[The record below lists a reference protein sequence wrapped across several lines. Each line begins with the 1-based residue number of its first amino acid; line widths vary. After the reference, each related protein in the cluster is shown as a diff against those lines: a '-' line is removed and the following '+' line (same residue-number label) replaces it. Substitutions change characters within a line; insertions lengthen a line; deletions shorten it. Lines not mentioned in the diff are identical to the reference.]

1 MKKAFKTPT
10 LVEEIVFRAVKSM
23 QDEKAAQLAYCKQ
36 MNLPSDSISDE
47 IKELERKIK
56 ICGELLAEL

>member
-1 MKKAFKTPT
+1 MKKGFKTPT
-10 LVEEIVFRAVKSM
+10 LVEEIIFRAVKSM

-36 MNLPSDSISDE
+36 MNLPADSISDE